1 MSLNWRTVRASD
13 VQQACELV
21 ESGQQTT
28 RTPAKGIFLIRNGNP
43 LPAKHVLRLAYCLAN
58 KLPLDSQLKFTS
70 GDSSISLLRG
80 LGFEVERRG
89 APGEPKQA

>member
-13 VQQACELV
+13 VEQACVLV

-58 KLPLDSQLKFTS
+58 KMPLDSQLKFSS
-70 GDSSISLLRG
+70 GDSSINLLRG

-89 APGEPKQA
+89 SPGEPKQS